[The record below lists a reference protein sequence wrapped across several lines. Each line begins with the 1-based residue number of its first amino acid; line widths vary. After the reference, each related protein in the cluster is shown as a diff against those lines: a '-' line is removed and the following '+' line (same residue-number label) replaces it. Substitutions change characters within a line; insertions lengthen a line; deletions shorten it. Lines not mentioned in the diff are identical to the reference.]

1 MMKEIL
7 RIIAGNICITSAY
20 AFITVPYHIVNG
32 GITSFSMILHNFI
45 DMDISFFTNAIT
57 LTLLI
62 LCYVKLGKEFL
73 FNSLLSSISYMVF
86 FSMFHTLDIVC
97 PLPLPFAVIVASIM
111 VGIGYFL
118 CISSNSSTVGFDVLA
133 IILHKK
139 HPSFQIAITM
149 RYINIVI
156 VMLGLVS
163 YGWGAVLIGVIF
175 TFLQTQCLKLLLEH
189 YERKIQF
196 AISKEESVSKCIVE
210 NGG

>member
-1 MMKEIL
+1 MKEVL
-7 RIIAGNICITSAY
+7 RIVAGNICITSAY

-32 GITSFSMILHNFI
+32 GVTSFSMILHNFI
-45 DMDISFFTNAIT
+45 DLDISFFTNAIT
-57 LTLLI
+57 LILLI
-62 LCYVKLGKEFL
+62 LCYIKLGKEFL

-86 FSMFHTLDIVC
+86 FSMFHTLNISC
-97 PLPLPFAVIVASIM
+97 PLPLPLAVIVASIM

-139 HPSFQIAITM
+139 HPSFQIALTM

-156 VMLGLVS
+156 VMLGLAS
-163 YGWGAVLIGVIF
+163 YGWKAVLIGIIF
-175 TFLQTQCLKLLLEH
+175 TFLQTQSLKLLLDR
-189 YERKIQF
+189 YEKKIQST
-196 AISKEESVSKCIVE
+196 ISDKESVSKCIIE

>member
-1 MMKEIL
+1 MKEVL
-7 RIIAGNICITSAY
+7 RIVAGNICITSAY

-32 GITSFSMILHNFI
+32 GVTSFSMILHNFI
-45 DMDISFFTNAIT
+45 DLDISFFTNAIT
-57 LTLLI
+57 LILLI
-62 LCYVKLGKEFL
+62 LCYIKLGKEFL
-73 FNSLLSSISYMVF
+73 FNSLLSSISYMFF
-86 FSMFHTLDIVC
+86 FSMFHSLNISC

-139 HPSFQIAITM
+139 HPSFQIALTM

-156 VMLGLVS
+156 VMLGLAS
-163 YGWGAVLIGVIF
+163 YGWKAVLIGIVF
-175 TFLQTQCLKLLLEH
+175 TFLQTQSLKLLLDR
-189 YERKIQF
+189 YEKKIQST
-196 AISKEESVSKCIVE
+196 ISDKESVSKCIVE

>member
-1 MMKEIL
+1 MKEVL
-7 RIIAGNICITSAY
+7 RIVAGNICITSAY

-32 GITSFSMILHNFI
+32 GVTSFSMILHNFI
-45 DMDISFFTNAIT
+45 DLDISFFTNAIT
-57 LTLLI
+57 VILLI
-62 LCYVKLGKEFL
+62 LCYIKLGKEFL
-73 FNSLLSSISYMVF
+73 FNSLLSSISYMIF
-86 FSMFHTLDIVC
+86 FSIFHTLNISC

-139 HPSFQIAITM
+139 HPSFQIALTM

-156 VMLGLVS
+156 VMLGLAS
-163 YGWGAVLIGVIF
+163 YGWKAVLIGIIF
-175 TFLQTQCLKLLLEH
+175 TFLQTQSLKLLLDR
-189 YERKIQF
+189 YEKKIQST
-196 AISKEESVSKCIVE
+196 ISDKESVSKCIIE

>member
-1 MMKEIL
+1 MKEVL
-7 RIIAGNICITSAY
+7 RIVAGNICITSAY

-32 GITSFSMILHNFI
+32 GVTSFSMILHNFI
-45 DMDISFFTNAIT
+45 DLDISFFTNAIT
-57 LTLLI
+57 LILLI
-62 LCYVKLGKEFL
+62 LCYIKLGKEFL

-86 FSMFHTLDIVC
+86 FSIFHTLNISC
-97 PLPLPFAVIVASIM
+97 PLPLPLAVIVASIM

-139 HPSFQIAITM
+139 HPSFQIALTM

-156 VMLGLVS
+156 VMLGLAS
-163 YGWGAVLIGVIF
+163 YGWKAVLIGIIF
-175 TFLQTQCLKLLLEH
+175 TFLQTQSLKLLLDR
-189 YERKIQF
+189 YEKKIQST
-196 AISKEESVSKCIVE
+196 ISDKESVSKCIIE